1 MDMSRILVVED
12 EPHLQELYRLEFE
25 DAGYDVTTCGD
36 GETAIQLARDH
47 VFDLII
53 LDIKIPKREGTE
65 VLHEVKQRN
74 RDIRV
79 ILNSA
84 YATYKNDFSTW
95 LADAYVVKSADLG
108 ELRTTVE
115 NLLAPQKSG

>member
-1 MDMSRILVVED
+1 MSRILVVED
-12 EPHLQELYRLEFE
+12 EPHLQELYKLEFE
-25 DAGYDVTTCGD
+25 DSGYDVTTCGD
-36 GETAIQLARDH
+36 GEKAIELARDQ

-65 VLHEVKQRN
+65 VLQEVKKRN
-74 RDIRV
+74 RDIHV
-79 ILNSA
+79 VLNSA

-108 ELRTTVE
+108 ELKTTVE

>member
-1 MDMSRILVVED
+1 MSRILVVED
-12 EPHLQELYRLEFE
+12 EPHLQELYKLEFE
-25 DAGYDVTTCGD
+25 DSGYDVTTCGD
-36 GETAIQLARDH
+36 GEKAIQLARDQ

-65 VLHEVKQRN
+65 VLHEVKKRN

-79 ILNSA
+79 VLNSA

-95 LADAYVVKSADLG
+95 LADAYVVKSADLI
-108 ELRTTVE
+108 ELKTTVE